1 MVRTYSV
8 DLQAEGH
15 HVLGVSLLGGLGSIN
30 RSISE
35 ARSDSP
41 AYGTHVEIPAV
52 VELLD
57 LIAAGAVTVEEV
69 RNDLLQ
75 IGTEINE
82 DQEREAERWQQ
93 EVEEPEG
100 RSVRSDSAQQA
111 DLRWVYVVSSED
123 NPKVVKIGVASDVER
138 RIKNLQ
144 VAAPTR
150 IVLRWSARGGLP
162 LESHLH
168 EKFRRR
174 RMSGEWF
181 DFRKVSNP
189 VRVIVEAAL
198 TFMGDPELT
207 G

>member
-1 MVRTYSV
+1 M
-8 DLQAEGH
+8 
-15 HVLGVSLLGGLGSIN
+15 I
-30 RSISE
+30 
-35 ARSDSP
+35 
-41 AYGTHVEIPAV
+41 
-52 VELLD
+52 ELLD
-57 LIAAGAVTVEEV
+57 LVAAGVVPLEEV
-69 RNDLLQ
+69 RNDLLEL
-75 IGTEINE
+75 GTDLNQ
-82 DQEREAERWQQ
+82 DLDRDDDRSRQAVER
-93 EVEEPEG
+93 PE
-100 RSVRSDSAQQA
+100 VRSGQPDQIQQA

-189 VRVIVEAAL
+189 VRVIAEAAL
-198 TFMGDPELT
+198 TFMGDPDLT
-207 G
+207 D